1 MLSILDNTLSLVERK
16 ISDIFQTLRLAK
28 KTSRE
33 DYLAAL
39 ASGWV
44 RIVYGRRHCFCNQTY
59 SRICYYR
66 HKRSVW
72 IADRVKIPLLPN
84 GSMESKIEN
93 NNNVITHVATKTWDA
108 EVLKSDLPVMVDF
121 WAEWCGPC
129 RMVGPA
135 VEQVGKIL
143 AGKVKVAKLNV
154 DENQEIA
161 MKYSI
166 QSIPSLLLFKD
177 GKEIARTIGAAPK
190 EAYLKFIESSLK
202 S

>member
-1 MLSILDNTLSLVERK
+1 
-16 ISDIFQTLRLAK
+16 
-28 KTSRE
+28 
-33 DYLAAL
+33 
-39 ASGWV
+39 
-44 RIVYGRRHCFCNQTY
+44 
-59 SRICYYR
+59 
-66 HKRSVW
+66 
-72 IADRVKIPLLPN
+72 
-84 GSMESKIEN
+84 MESKIEN
-93 NNNVITHVATKTWDA
+93 NNSVITHVDTKTWDA
-108 EVLKSDLPVMVDF
+108 EVLRSDLPVMVDF

-135 VEQVGKIL
+135 VEQVGKML

-161 MKYSI
+161 MKHGI

-190 EAYLKFIESSLK
+190 EAYLKFIESSLN